1 MKIRA
6 KQKENFV
13 YVLFCSDTK
22 YDCNHVN
29 GKPKNEKV
37 KYIKM

>member
-13 YVLFCSDTK
+13 YVFFCSDK
-22 YDCNHVN
+22 YDSNHVN
-29 GKPKNEKV
+29 GKPKNEKI
-37 KYIKM
+37 KYIEV